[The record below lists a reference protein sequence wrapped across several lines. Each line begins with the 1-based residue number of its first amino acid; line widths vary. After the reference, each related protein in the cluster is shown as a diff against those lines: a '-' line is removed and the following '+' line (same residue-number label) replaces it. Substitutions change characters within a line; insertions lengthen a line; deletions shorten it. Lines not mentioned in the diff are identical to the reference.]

1 MLFDDLKTRVFTYQK
16 EGDALRLSVLRYLL
30 SSLQNKE
37 IELRVTGDT
46 ITDEIVKKTIERYG
60 GEVSFENNV
69 PKGTTF
75 ILKLKKSL

>member
-1 MLFDDLKTRVFTYQK
+1 MEKKSDFCTIKISDNGIGIPDAIKDKLFE
-16 EGDALRLSVLRYLL
+16 EGVSYGE
-30 SSLQNKE
+30 NKGMG
-37 IELRVTGDT
+37 LGLY
-46 ITDEIVKKTIERYG
+46 IVKKTIERYG